1 MVAPGSAAGRGGV
14 ACPRS
19 RGRIRGV
26 DSAAVVVGMAAV
38 VVGMAE
44 AAGTD
49 GNREP

>member
-1 MVAPGSAAGRGGV
+1 VDSAAVVVGM
-14 ACPRS
+14 
-19 RGRIRGV
+19 
-26 DSAAVVVGMAAV
+26 AAVVVGMAAV

>member
-1 MVAPGSAAGRGGV
+1 
-14 ACPRS
+14 
-19 RGRIRGV
+19 V